1 MSSIIL
7 DLFGSQLSESSEVLI
22 DLSSVSDTTLIDSED
37 NECTHNSEDNDQEHD
52 SEDNDQEHDSED
64 NDQEHDSE
72 EGSQASE
79 ASVDPESLEQEEE
92 PTGESLN
99 QDDESCSLDEESA
112 GSLVDFI
119 VDDLSQKN
127 NVIDLTEDSED
138 EQPAKKRRL

>member
-22 DLSSVSDTTLIDSED
+22 DLSSVSDITLI
-37 NECTHNSEDNDQEHD
+37 D